1 MIYNYI
7 DNRGYCTSIKN
18 IDFKINEVFISK
30 NYPNVLCKSLQIC
43 REPWLDHITVQLKTM
58 TEIIEKMIAG
68 QRNINIT

>member
-30 NYPNVLCKSLQIC
+30 NYPNVLRGI
-43 REPWLDHITVQLKTM
+43 HISPYK
-58 TEIIEKMIAG
+58 KK
-68 QRNINIT
+68 NIYIKR